1 MIPTRFGNLTNDFVF
16 VGFYRDRTR
25 IYAGYASKTISTI
38 PVEIGQVDQA
48 DLDQIDQLANTSEVV
63 LFEKNCLGVKGVLP
77 NAVPLDTQGAV
88 VYFYHKPMFRAAISY
103 LTCDHSKP
111 VTNDTVSFVY
121 YRSRVLRWQVMH
133 LNSTAVR
140 KGFSTLVQEIKH
152 ED

>member
-1 MIPTRFGNLTNDFVF
+1 MIPTRLDGLLRDFVF
-16 VGFYRDRTR
+16 VGFYRDKTR
-25 IYAGYASKTISTI
+25 IYAGYVSKTISTI

-48 DLDQIDQLANTSEVV
+48 DLDQIDQLANESEVV

-77 NAVPLDTQGAV
+77 NAVPLDSRGAV

-111 VTNDTVSFVY
+111 VTNDTVSFIY

-133 LNSTAVR
+133 LNSIAVR